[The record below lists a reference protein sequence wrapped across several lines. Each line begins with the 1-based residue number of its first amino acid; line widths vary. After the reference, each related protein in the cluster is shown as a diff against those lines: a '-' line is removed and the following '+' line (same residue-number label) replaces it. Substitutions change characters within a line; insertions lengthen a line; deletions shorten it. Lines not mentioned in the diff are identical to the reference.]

1 MNITSAGAL
10 AVCAVCAILYLKPQQ
25 KEIAVTVGIAAGVI
39 LFAASLSGMAEVI
52 AVIRQ
57 AAENS
62 AYSESIAVLLKS
74 LGIAA
79 TVQLC
84 ADICREAGESTV
96 GAQLELLG
104 KIEILLLSL
113 PLVAQLLSLTREI
126 LS

>member
-1 MNITSAGAL
+1 MNITSAGTL

-39 LFAASLSGMAEVI
+39 LFASSLSSMAEVI

-96 GAQLELLG
+96 GAQLELFG

-113 PLVAQLLSLTREI
+113 PLVAQLLSLTQEI